1 MEYKKQ
7 YIWGIKNPALK
18 VAYYLYDRSSRSM
31 AVAENLFKDF
41 FGSITTDGYNVYKL
55 FDRHRKG
62 VTRYGCMAHVRRK
75 FVDALNTDERSVE
88 VVNLISELYRIES
101 DCKIHFLS
109 EDERRKER
117 QQRALPVLA
126 KLWQIIKPIFD
137 APQDAASNLF
147 IKAIRYA
154 VAEWES
160 ICRYVNNGKAE
171 IDNNTV
177 ERMMKPI
184 CLGRNNYLFCGS
196 EPGAMNAF
204 LLYSIIETCK
214 MNGLRPVKYIADVLR
229 KLVAGETN
237 YAALLPI
244 NIAK

>member
-1 MEYKKQ
+1 M
-7 YIWGIKNPALK
+7 
-18 VAYYLYDRSSRSM
+18 
-31 AVAENLFKDF
+31 
-41 FGSITTDGYNVYKL
+41 
-55 FDRHRKG
+55 
-62 VTRYGCMAHVRRK
+62 YGACAAKICRC
-75 FVDALNTDERSVE
+75 LNTDERSVE
-88 VVNLISELYRIES
+88 VVNLISELYWIES

-117 QQRALPVLA
+117 QQRALPVLD

-137 APQDAASNLF
+137 ATQDAASNLF

-160 ICRYVNNGKAE
+160 ICCYVNNGKAE
-171 IDNNTV
+171 IDNNTA

-184 CLGRNNYLFCGS
+184 CLGRNTYLFCGA
-196 EPGAMNAF
+196 EPGAKNTS

-229 KLVAGETN
+229 KLVAGATN